1 MKNFTLD
8 CTVVLL
14 LTKLFLFIVNLFF
27 IKKQIIQQV
36 TQDTQFK
43 KH

>member
-1 MKNFTLD
+1 MKNFTLE
-8 CTVVLL
+8 CTVV
-14 LTKLFLFIVNLFF
+14 LFIVNLFF

-36 TQDTQFK
+36 IQDTQFK